1 MRFTDFLPFEPRCG
15 EGMAS
20 TAVAVHLRTAREAP
34 SRRADGRA
42 ERGGPLERRPHL
54 KATLSAAAS
63 WLFVS
68 PIILQSLL
76 EVSIFNRSP

>member
-1 MRFTDFLPFEPRCG
+1 MHFTGFLPFEPLSG

-20 TAVAVHLRTAREAP
+20 TAVAVHLRTVCEGP
-34 SRRADGRA
+34 SRRTDGRA
-42 ERGGPLERRPHL
+42 ERGGPLERWPHL
-54 KATLSAAAS
+54 KAALSTAAS

-76 EVSIFNRSP
+76 EVSTFNRSP

>member
-1 MRFTDFLPFEPRCG
+1 MRFTGYLPFGPRFG

-20 TAVAVHLRTAREAP
+20 TAVAVHLRTVCEGP

-42 ERGGPLERRPHL
+42 ERGGPLERRPHF

-68 PIILQSLL
+68 PIILQSLF
-76 EVSIFNRSP
+76 EVSTFNRSP